1 MNTEPMQTPTTRAEF
16 ERNFHLLQ
24 ESMRQEKFKSCVSLE
39 NLARVR
45 FLPNGRID
53 FLSVDESTRCLV
65 NSMAHFNNDRMKSML
80 DDSKDSSVNM

>member
-24 ESMRQEKFKSCVSLE
+24 ESMRQEKFKSCISLE
-39 NLARVR
+39 NLAKVQL
-45 FLPNGRID
+45 LPNGRID

-65 NSMAHFNNDRMKSML
+65 NSMAHFSNDRIKSML
-80 DDSKDSSVNM
+80 DAGKDASVK

>member
-1 MNTEPMQTPTTRAEF
+1 MQTPTTRAEF
-16 ERNFHLLQ
+16 ERNFHLLH
-24 ESMRQEKFKSCVSLE
+24 ELMRQEKFKSSVSLE
-39 NLARVR
+39 HLAKVR

-80 DDSKDSSVNM
+80 DDSKDSSVNK